1 MLGFEVG
8 LVRSQ
13 YALSSTSASNN
24 AAFPR
29 LVGKILRTP
38 AFMRSVTNERAVLR
52 MFHRNSSRKVLIER
66 RASALSWIGR
76 MSERITSLERE
87 ERYSGPEKVAS
98 TLTFGE
104 W

>member
-13 YALSSTSASNN
+13 YALSSTSASSN

-52 MFHRNSSRKVLIER
+52 MFHRNSSRNVLIER
-66 RASALSWIGR
+66 RASALSWMGR
-76 MSERITSLERE
+76 ISERITSLERE
-87 ERYSGPEKVAS
+87 ERYSGPEK
-98 TLTFGE
+98 
-104 W
+104 WH